1 MIRIEIVHKLT
12 PLWCVR
18 FIPRN
23 PSEMPLV
30 PVMPVP
36 VPVLVVSVLVVSVL
50 VPVPVPVPVP
60 TPDPTPESNWD
71 VAPVR
76 PDRAP
81 DAVVPS

>member
-1 MIRIEIVHKLT
+1 M
-12 PLWCVR
+12 
-18 FIPRN
+18 PRN

-36 VPVLVVSVLVVSVL
+36 VPVPVMPVR
-50 VPVPVPVPVP
+50 VPVPVPVPL
-60 TPDPTPESNWD
+60 PTPESNWD

-81 DAVVPS
+81 DAVVPSYCKFLASSPPDPRWLVEP